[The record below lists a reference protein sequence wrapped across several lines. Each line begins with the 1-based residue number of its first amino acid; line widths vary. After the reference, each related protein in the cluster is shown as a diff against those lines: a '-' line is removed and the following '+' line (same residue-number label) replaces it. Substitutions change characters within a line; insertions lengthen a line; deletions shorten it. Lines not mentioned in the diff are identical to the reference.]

1 MGLRVG
7 GVEVA
12 TYVADPDLDIR
23 LAPRPYL
30 HPVRTLGGTTVTD
43 ALCFD
48 HPWHLGASVTLSDV
62 GGVNFWGG
70 RTYVRGEGYV
80 WLDDHGRIKHQDQ
93 DQGPVPGS
101 SGYIPSL
108 PPETGRGHPVAGA
121 PERMPA
127 PCHVRAHSRLPQN
140 LDWLDGEG
148 RTLLTERRTITAA
161 AAPHGWR
168 LTFDYALTAP
178 AAVSLGSPATHGRT
192 GGAGYGGFFWRG
204 APGDAHAFT
213 AELDGEREVNGS
225 AEPWV
230 AVTVGDSY
238 TLIFE
243 GLQDDD
249 RWFVRTG
256 EYVGICAALAFERPL
271 TLPAG
276 GTLARRVDV
285 LVADG
290 VLSRAD
296 VARAVAPPT

>member
-1 MGLRVG
+1 MISLGD
-7 GVEVA
+7 VA
-12 TYVADPDLDIR
+12 THVLDPELDIR

-30 HPVRTLGGTTVTD
+30 HPVRTLGGTVVTD
-43 ALCFD
+43 AMCFD

-70 RTYVRGEGYV
+70 RTYVDGEGYV
-80 WLDDHGRIKHQDQ
+80 WLDDHGRVVIHQDQ
-93 DQGPVPGS
+93 DQIPVPGEE
-101 SGYIPSL
+101 GYIPSL
-108 PPETGRGHPVAGA
+108 PPENGRGHPVAGA

-127 PCHVRAHSRLPQN
+127 PCQVSERSPSNQN
-140 LDWLDGEG
+140 LDWLDGNG
-148 RTLLTERRTITAA
+148 RVLLTERRTITATE
-161 AAPHGWR
+161 APHGWR
-168 LTFDYALTAP
+168 LTFEYALTAP
-178 AAVSLGSPATHGRT
+178 AGVEIGSPATHGRT

-213 AELDGEREVNGS
+213 AARDGEHDVNGS

-230 AVTVGDSY
+230 AVTVGDAY
-238 TLIFE
+238 TLVFE

-256 EYVGICAALAFERPL
+256 EYVGICAALAFDHPL

-276 GTLARRVDV
+276 GTLARRIEV

-290 VLSRAD
+290 ALSRAD
-296 VARAVAPPT
+296 VSKAVAPPT